1 MNDFQLSLLK
11 KEVTFCINSYK
22 EKMKEYE
29 IKKQELDKNTE
40 EEENG
45 KKMLAD
51 LTKKIREEE
60 DKIKKKRKQ
69 LSFNEEHLKNT
80 KSLYEKLKTSV

>member
-11 KEVTFCINSYK
+11 KEVSFCINSYQ

-29 IKKQELDKNTE
+29 TKKQELDKFTE

-45 KKMLAD
+45 KKMLTD
-51 LTKKIREEE
+51 LTKKVREEE
-60 DKIKKKRKQ
+60 DKLRKKKKQ
-69 LSFNEEHLKNT
+69 LFFNEEHLKNT
-80 KSLYEKLKTSV
+80 KNLYEKLKTSV